1 MVSAVKYVKT
11 YVDVLVKMRTDGTF
25 IPVKVLWDEREFDVD
40 SVVKITMS
48 PPQFVGSS
56 STIKYLVKLC
66 GQERALYLE
75 DNPRRWFIEKPVV
88 QFV

>member
-1 MVSAVKYVKT
+1 MTSAVKYVKT

-25 IPVKVLWDEREFDVD
+25 IPVKVLWDEREFV
-40 SVVKITMS
+40 
-48 PPQFVGSS
+48 
-56 STIKYLVKLC
+56 VKLC

>member
-1 MVSAVKYVKT
+1 MASAVKYVKT

-48 PPQFVGSS
+48 PPQFVGSIRAS
-56 STIKYLVKLC
+56 RAEYPGYPLR
-66 GQERALYLE
+66 GQ
-75 DNPRRWFIEKPVV
+75 RR
-88 QFV
+88 

>member
-1 MVSAVKYVKT
+1 MDSSVKYVKT

-25 IPVKVLWDEREFDVD
+25 ISIKVLWDNREFEID
-40 SVVKITMS
+40 SIIKILMS
-48 PPQFVGSS
+48 PPKFVGSN
-56 STIKYLVKLC
+56 STIKYLVKMC

-75 DNPRRWFIEKPVV
+75 DKPRRWFVEKPVV